1 MPNKRQA
8 GTLPNQCYFP
18 SQSQTNC
25 LFICFFQMKGVL
37 LCNTYSREI
46 CLLIKMLQIVFSSL
60 CRPSILSIGNGAG
73 IDQDEGKLK
82 DVPSRKKR
90 KKGSM

>member
-8 GTLPNQCYFP
+8 GKLPNQCYFL

-37 LCNTYSREI
+37 VCNTYSREI
-46 CLLIKMLQIVFSSL
+46 CLLIKMLQIAFARSEDNIL
-60 CRPSILSIGNGAG
+60 CIGNN
-73 IDQDEGKLK
+73 
-82 DVPSRKKR
+82 VPYSVPH
-90 KKGSM
+90 